1 MRLSENQ
8 AATVVQMWVSRVRAD
23 ADKTGMLVKRDGQYQ
38 PVTWGEIGREIRRAA
53 AVLVSLGVEPG
64 DRVSLLSKNRYEWVI
79 ADAAIQ
85 MARAVNVPI
94 HASLSGPQVSYQ
106 IIDSGSKVVIL
117 SGPDQTE
124 KLEDEAAKFDDS
136 LKFVSFDPCPAPLG
150 QFKVSLLSDL
160 TAKVDDKVA
169 EKVEQEGNDLVKP
182 DDLATII
189 YTSGTTGE
197 PKGAML
203 TQSNLTS
210 NTFAMMSTFEQLED
224 DVRLSWLPLS
234 HIFARTCDLYTWVA
248 SGIVM
253 ALADSPEASIGNC
266 QEVHPTLINGV
277 PYFFDKLQRFLISQ
291 NMHTIPGA
299 LQGMLGGRA
308 RMCGSGGAPLADH
321 THLFYK
327 EQGVFISQGYG
338 LTETSP
344 TISTGRLSD
353 TKVGTVGRLLPG
365 VQVKITEEGEI
376 CTKGPH
382 VMRGYWKR
390 PDATAEVIQDG
401 WFHTGD
407 IGEIDSEGYLKITG
421 RKKELIVTNAGKN
434 IAPINLE
441 ALLCH
446 DPLIAQALVIGDRR
460 NYLTALI
467 VPNPEPLMAAIKELE
482 IPVKSVAEA
491 LEDHQVRE
499 LYAAHIAQRL
509 ADVSH
514 YEQVQK
520 FKLLAQPFTV
530 DNQQMTL
537 KLSLRRKVI
546 EAAYANE
553 IEAMYAPAP
562 VATAAK

>member
-1 MRLSENQ
+1 MRLTEKQ
-8 AATVVQMWVSRVRAD
+8 ASTVVQMWVARVRDD

-38 PVTWGEIGREIRRAA
+38 PVTWGEIGREIRRIA
-53 AVLVSLGVEPG
+53 AVLVSLGVAPG
-64 DRVSLLSKNRYEWVI
+64 DRVALLSKNRYEWVL

-85 MARAVNVPI
+85 MARGVNVPI

-106 IIDSGSKVVIL
+106 IVDSESKVVII
-117 SGPDQTE
+117 SGPDQAE
-124 KLEDEAAKFDDS
+124 KLQDETSKFNKS
-136 LKFVSFDPCPAPLG
+136 VKFVSFDPCPALG
-150 QFKVSLLSDL
+150 DFPVALLSDL
-160 TAKVDDKVA
+160 VAKVDDKVA
-169 EKVEQEGNDLVKP
+169 ERIEQEGADKVKP

-203 TQSNLTS
+203 TQGNLTS
-210 NTFAMMSTFEQLED
+210 NTFAMMSTVEQQED
-224 DVRLSWLPLS
+224 DLRLSWLPLS
-234 HIFARTCDLYTWVA
+234 HIFARTCDLYTWIA
-248 SGIVM
+248 TGIVM

-277 PYFFDKLQRFLISQ
+277 PYFFDKLHRFLISQ
-291 NMHTIPGA
+291 NLQNTPGA
-299 LQGMLGGRA
+299 LQGLLGGRA
-308 RMCGSGGAPLADH
+308 RLCGSGGAPLADH
-321 THLFYK
+321 THLFFK

-353 TKVGTVGRLLPG
+353 TKVGTVGRLVPG
-365 VQVKITEEGEI
+365 VQVKISSEGEI
-376 CTKGPH
+376 LTKGSH

-390 PDATAEVIQDG
+390 PDATAEVIKDG

-407 IGEIDSEGYLKITG
+407 LGELDPEGYLKITG

-434 IAPINLE
+434 IAPMNLE
-441 ALLCH
+441 ALLSH

-520 FKLLAQPFTV
+520 FTLLAKPFTV
-530 DNQQMTL
+530 ENQQMTL
-537 KLSLRRKVI
+537 KLSLRRKEI
-546 EAAYANE
+546 ESAYAKE
-553 IEAMYAPAP
+553 IEAMYAPAS
-562 VATAAK
+562 VAATAK